1 MTNCLDVPLNDV
13 VHVHAFPFASA
24 LSRSRCVKFPPNV
37 GFCRVMPVD
46 AQGSSEALYATAEEP

>member
-13 VHVHAFPFASA
+13 VHVHAILLRVHCRAP
-24 LSRSRCVKFPPNV
+24 RCVKFPPNV